1 MTVTMADDSGADTGK
16 RGAAR
21 RRPGRPPKRQPLPPL
36 EKKGVVDSPTDPA
49 HRMELVYENPALF
62 KSLFSY
68 FKNLKA
74 IEVHIL
80 CEPAGVTFLTRD
92 AAQACLVVAEIPG
105 AEMNHYYCAA
115 PTRIGLQRENVERV
129 FSCID
134 SSFFKATL
142 VLRNDDPDTL
152 QVIFKDSEIDKECIY
167 EFALSTLDP
176 DPPLFDARERATPA
190 ALREAPVEF
199 CLAAKKFK
207 KTVSDA
213 FSLHDTL
220 TIQKAGGGGYPLCF
234 QYTKVTVNYQEVYR
248 DGEKIDLRSDV
259 APGTLFRCIVPLAN
273 VRSLATA
280 MVTDSVRVFCFEDS
294 IRFRSEI
301 GAMTMTTVAALDN

>member
-1 MTVTMADDSGADTGK
+1 MTMADDPAVDTDK
-16 RGAAR
+16 RAAAR
-21 RRPGRPPKRQPLPPL
+21 RRPGRPPKRQPPPPL
-36 EKKGVVDSPTDPA
+36 EKKGVVDTPADPA

-80 CEPAGVTFLTRD
+80 CEPAGITFFTRD

-105 AEMNHYYCAA
+105 EAMNHYYCAA
-115 PTRIGLQRENVERV
+115 RTEIGLQRENVERV

-134 SSFFKATL
+134 SSFFKVTL
-142 VLRNDDPDTL
+142 VLRDDDPDTL
-152 QVIFKDSEIDKECIY
+152 QVIFKDSEIEKECIY
-167 EFALSTLDP
+167 LVALSTLESDGQ
-176 DPPLFDARERATPA
+176 LFAARERASPA

-207 KTVSDA
+207 KTVADA
-213 FSLHDTL
+213 ISLHDTL
-220 TIQKAGGGGYPLCF
+220 TIQKGGGDEYPLCF
-234 QYTKVTVNYQEVYR
+234 LYNKVTVNYQEVYR
-248 DGEKIDLRSDV
+248 DGEKIDLRADV